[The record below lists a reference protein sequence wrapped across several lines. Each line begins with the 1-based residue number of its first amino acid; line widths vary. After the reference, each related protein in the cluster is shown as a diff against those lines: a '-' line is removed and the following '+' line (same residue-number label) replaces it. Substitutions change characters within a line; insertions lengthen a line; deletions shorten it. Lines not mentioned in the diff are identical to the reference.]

1 MKLLQKDVLKP
12 LKKKKKKNMYSFCLA
27 RFFVIGLFQFRI
39 ETLFSSLN
47 PEQKLEVWK
56 FMHILLI
63 NFYTIFF

>member
-1 MKLLQKDVLKP
+1 
-12 LKKKKKKNMYSFCLA
+12 MYSFCFA

-56 FMHILLI
+56 FMHILLT
-63 NFYTIFF
+63 NFYTIFFYSRENSL